1 MTGPSAL
8 YTCNL
13 LGYQCMISSRGLTTR
28 EDDKGIYMNENPF
41 NTRSWYLNLARK
53 LCTSLPPSACKYKN
67 LEHNILLSYLIFL
80 DGAHQLVNQTEYR
93 LNKELV

>member
-1 MTGPSAL
+1 MNNRILLQSIISSISSYFILIITGPSAI

-28 EDDKGIYMNENPF
+28 EDDKEIYINENPF

-53 LCTSLPPSACKYKN
+53 FCTSLPPSACKKTKTN
-67 LEHNILLSYLIFL
+67 
-80 DGAHQLVNQTEYR
+80 VN
-93 LNKELV
+93 